1 MKQESNSE
9 AEFYFDLSSNSE
21 HIPFQQIEGVSTRVA
36 APASVKEGENPFKYR
51 LPSLPKTRG
60 LVLKNGRSKGAS
72 KLAQWCASV
81 KDKNTLSRDDKNTL
95 LLQLKDAKGKSHLEW
110 TLYGAYPV
118 QHKGR
123 AITKSKEVEIEDLEL
138 AYSFYAL
145 SKK

>member
-1 MKQESNSE
+1 MKQQSNPE
-9 AEFYFDLSSNSE
+9 AGFYFDLTSNGD
-21 HIPFQQIEGVSTRVA
+21 HISFQQIEGVSTRVA

-60 LVLKNGRSKGAS
+60 LVLKNGHPKGGS
-72 KLAQWCASV
+72 KLSQWCASV
-81 KDKNTLSRDDKNTL
+81 KDKKTITREDKSML

-118 QHKGR
+118 RHLVSS
-123 AITKSKEVEIEDLEL
+123 ASKSKEVEIEDLEI